1 MTLNNK
7 NKTNR
12 CTVCYLTPEAAAVI
26 ARMKSETKEGYR
38 LNVREAVSSL
48 VVREWGK

>member
-7 NKTNR
+7 NKVPRNTM
-12 CTVCYLTPEAAAVI
+12 CSLTPEAAAVI
-26 ARMKSETKEGYR
+26 ARMRSETQEGYR

-48 VVREWGK
+48 IVREWGK

>member
-7 NKTNR
+7 NNVHKS
-12 CTVCYLTPEAAAVI
+12 TVCSFTPEAAAVI

-38 LNVREAVSSL
+38 FNVREAVSRL